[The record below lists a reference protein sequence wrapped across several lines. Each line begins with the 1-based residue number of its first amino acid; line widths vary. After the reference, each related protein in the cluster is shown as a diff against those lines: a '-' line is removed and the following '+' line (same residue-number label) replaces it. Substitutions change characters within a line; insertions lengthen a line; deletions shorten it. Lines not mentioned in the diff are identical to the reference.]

1 MGQLVFQATL
11 GGQVNLVGPNTA
23 STFNLN
29 VPAVAGNLIT
39 SGDSAT
45 VTNTMLAGSIANAKL
60 LNSSVSVGSTSIAL
74 GASATT
80 VTGLTL
86 TSPTLTTPVLGT
98 PASGTLT
105 NCTGL
110 PTSALT
116 GTISEANGG
125 TGTTT
130 GYYGFKSRIING
142 AQVIDQRN
150 SGSSVSVTSSNAF
163 ITDRFNFTVIAGA
176 TPAMSGQQVADA
188 PANYK
193 YSLKAT
199 TTVLSAGLTGTNRA
213 LIQQNIEGLNII
225 DLGWGTAT
233 ASAVTLSFWVKSS
246 LTGTF
251 GGALQNSDS
260 SRSYPFTYSIGSA
273 GTWTQ
278 ISVTIAGD
286 TSGTWLTTNGIGIQ
300 VIFGLGV
307 ASGLSG
313 TAGSW
318 SGNDYRSATGAV
330 SVIST
335 LNATWQVTGVQL
347 EKGSTA
353 TSFDYRPYGT
363 ELQLCQRYLPMY
375 TNSGNSTLSAIGNG
389 SAPNTTEVDISVPL
403 LVTPR
408 VPPTGLTITGA
419 ASNYRVSDY
428 ANSLTTSAVTFNSAS
443 TSMAYIA
450 FTVTSATAF
459 RPYVTY
465 IVSSATEYKLYF
477 TGCEL

>member
-1 MGQLVFQATL
+1 MAY
-11 GGQVNLVGPNTA
+11 
-23 STFNLN
+23 
-29 VPAVAGNLIT
+29 
-39 SGDSAT
+39 
-45 VTNTMLAGSIANAKL
+45 
-60 LNSSVSVGSTSIAL
+60 
-74 GASATT
+74 
-80 VTGLTL
+80 
-86 TSPTLTTPVLGT
+86 
-98 PASGTLT
+98 
-105 NCTGL
+105 
-110 PTSALT
+110 
-116 GTISEANGG
+116 GTINADLM
-125 TGTTT
+125 TTSD
-130 GYYGFKSRIING
+130 GVSSSGLYGFKNRLINS
-142 AQVIDQRN
+142 AMVIDQRN
-150 SGSSVSVTSSNAF
+150 AGASVSITASNSF
-163 ITDRFNFTVIAGA
+163 ITDRFNFTVIAGSPVM
-176 TPAMSGQQVADA
+176 TGQQVADA

-199 TTVLSAGLTGTNRA
+199 TTTAASSLTGTNRA

-260 SRSYPFTYSIGSA
+260 SRSYPFTYSIGTA

-278 ISVTIAGD
+278 ISVIIAGD

-330 SVIST
+330 SVLST

-363 ELQLCQRYLPMY
+363 ELQLCQRYFWRMNGVSGGNATFASAMVWGSTDVRAVL
-375 TNSGNSTLSAIGNG
+375 TNPVLMR
-389 SAPNTTEVDISVPL
+389 TTVSVS
-403 LVTPR
+403 
-408 VPPTGLTITGA
+408 ITGT
-419 ASNYRVSDY
+419 NYGY
-428 ANSLTTSAVTFNSAS
+428 ANAGSVKTLATINAADQTPQTVLLYSGAGTTSATVGQAAQYVITNVDSYISVSA
-443 TSMAYIA
+443 
-450 FTVTSATAF
+450 
-459 RPYVTY
+459 
-465 IVSSATEYKLYF
+465 
-477 TGCEL
+477 EL